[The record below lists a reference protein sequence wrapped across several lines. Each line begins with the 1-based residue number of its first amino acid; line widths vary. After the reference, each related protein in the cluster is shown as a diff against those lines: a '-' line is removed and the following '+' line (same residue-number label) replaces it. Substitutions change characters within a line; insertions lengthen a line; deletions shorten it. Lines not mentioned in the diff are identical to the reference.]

1 MGKLQESRSEARQLS
16 ELRETMADIRFALSG
31 EERFEDDMPTEAIAQ
46 YRMGELRRAQA
57 LLETEKLRGEA
68 TGDLRVQAEATGA
81 VESCCDGGDMSG
93 IGGAASACCSV
104 SGTVSVDAEQV
115 DQGYQTD
122 HGEPMCPQTLPAA
135 VMTLVDRMDRLE
147 IRLERWEDMG

>member
-1 MGKLQESRSEARQLS
+1 
-16 ELRETMADIRFALSG
+16 
-31 EERFEDDMPTEAIAQ
+31 MPTEAIAQ

-57 LLETEKLRGEA
+57 LRETEKLRGEA
-68 TGDLRVQAEATGA
+68 TGELRMQAEAPGA

-104 SGTVSVDAEQV
+104 SGTVSVEAEQV
-115 DQGYQTD
+115 DP
-122 HGEPMCPQTLPAA
+122 GEPMCPQTLTAA